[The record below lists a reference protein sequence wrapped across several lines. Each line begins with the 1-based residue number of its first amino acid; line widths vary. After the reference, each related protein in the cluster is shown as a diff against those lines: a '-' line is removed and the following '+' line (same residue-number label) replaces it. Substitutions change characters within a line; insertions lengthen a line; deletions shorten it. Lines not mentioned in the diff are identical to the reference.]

1 MLLKR
6 RIQSAVTKV
15 DYGRFMVTVSS
26 SSSEKRINSAS
37 KLTTEKEGNVTKKYN
52 NSASKN
58 TVGGEYE
65 WLKQV

>member
-1 MLLKR
+1 
-6 RIQSAVTKV
+6 
-15 DYGRFMVTVSS
+15 MVTVSS

-37 KLTTEKEGNVTKKYN
+37 KLTTEKERNVTKKCN